1 MGSLLKLL
9 HSTHKKGNIM
19 EQSLLILLILAA
31 GVVTTLYKGINI
43 VPQGEEWIVERLGKF
58 SRTLNPGLNI
68 ILPYVEKVRE
78 RISTRDII
86 LDIPQQEVI
95 TKDNA
100 VILTNAIAFVRVT
113 KPQDAIYGIENFK
126 LAIQQLIMTT
136 LRSILGEM
144 KLDEALSNRDHIK
157 AKLKDQIIDDVA
169 DWGVTVK
176 SVEIQD
182 INPSQSMQASMERQA
197 AAERERRAIET
208 TAEGNKNAAI
218 LEADGKLAAAE
229 REAKAQIALAN
240 ASAEAIGKISASIQG
255 QELPAMFLLGDR
267 YINSLEKISQS
278 QNSKFVIYPADLQAA
293 IKGMLGNAFKQ

>member
-1 MGSLLKLL
+1 MEFL
-9 HSTHKKGNIM
+9 NIAVV
-19 EQSLLILLILAA
+19 LA
-31 GVVTTLYKGINI
+31 VLVIVTLYKGVNI

-58 SRTLNPGLNI
+58 SRTLTPGLNI
-68 ILPYVEKVRE
+68 IVPYIESIRQRV
-78 RISTRDII
+78 STRDII

-100 VILTNAIAFVRVT
+100 VIHTNAITFIRVT
-113 KPQDAIYGIENFK
+113 KPADAIYGVENFK
-126 LAIQQLIMTT
+126 LAIQNLVMTT

-144 KLDEALSNRDHIK
+144 SLDEALSNREHIK
-157 AKLKDQIIDDVA
+157 TKLKDSIIDDVA

-182 INPSQSMQASMERQA
+182 IAPSGSMQASMERQA
-197 AAERERRAIET
+197 AAERERRAIVT

-218 LEADGKLAAAE
+218 LEAEGKLEAAK
-229 REAKAQIALAN
+229 REAEAQITLAN
-240 ASAEAIGKISASIQG
+240 ASAEAIRMISENVKD

-278 QNSKFVIYPADLQAA
+278 SNSKFVIYPADLQGA
-293 IKGMLGNAFKQ
+293 IKGMLGSVFKK

>member
-1 MGSLLKLL
+1 MQ
-9 HSTHKKGNIM
+9 M

-31 GVVTTLYKGINI
+31 GIVITLYKGINI
-43 VPQGEEWIVERLGKF
+43 VPQGEEWVLERLGKF
-58 SRTLNPGLNI
+58 SRTLRPGLNI
-68 ILPYVEKVRE
+68 ILPYIEKVRT
-78 RISTRDII
+78 RITTRDII

-100 VILTNAIAFVRVT
+100 VILTNAVTFIRVT
-113 KPQDAIYGIENFK
+113 KPQDAIYGVEDFR
-126 LAIQQLIMTT
+126 LAIQQLVMTT

-144 KLDEALSNRDHIK
+144 KLDEALSNREQIK
-157 AKLKDQIIDDVA
+157 ARLKEQIIDDVA

-182 INPSQSMQASMERQA
+182 ISPSPSMQASMERQA

-218 LEADGKLAAAE
+218 LEAEGKLEAAR
-229 REAKAQIALAN
+229 REAEAQVALAN
-240 ASAEAIGKISASIQG
+240 ASAEAIGKISDSIQG

-278 QNSKFVIYPADLQAA
+278 QNSKFVIYPADIQGA
-293 IKGMLGNAFKQ
+293 IKGMLGSAFKK

>member
-1 MGSLLKLL
+1 
-9 HSTHKKGNIM
+9 M

-31 GVVTTLYKGINI
+31 GVVITLYKGINV
-43 VPQGEEWIVERLGKF
+43 VPQGEEWVVERLGKY
-58 SRTLNPGLNI
+58 SRTLKPGLNI
-68 ILPYVEKVRE
+68 ILPYIEQVRM
-78 RISTRDII
+78 RITTRDII

-100 VILTNAIAFVRVT
+100 VILTNAVAFIRVT
-113 KPQDAIYGIENFK
+113 KPQDAIYGVEDFR

-144 KLDEALSNRDHIK
+144 KLDEALSNRDMIK
-157 AKLKDQIIDDVA
+157 SRLKDQIIDDVA

-182 INPSQSMQASMERQA
+182 INPSSSMQASMERQA

-240 ASAEAIGKISASIQG
+240 ASAEAIGKISNSIQG

-278 QNSKFVIYPADLQAA
+278 NNSKFVIYPADLQSS
-293 IKGMLGNAFKQ
+293 IKGMLGNTFKK

>member
-1 MGSLLKLL
+1 
-9 HSTHKKGNIM
+9 M
-19 EQSLLILLILAA
+19 EGLNVVVILAIL
-31 GVVTTLYKGINI
+31 VVVTLYKGINI
-43 VPQGEEWIVERLGKF
+43 VPQGEEWLVERLGKF
-58 SRTLNPGLNI
+58 SRVLKPGLNI
-68 ILPYVEKVRE
+68 IVPYIEAVRQK
-78 RISTRDII
+78 ITTRDII

-100 VILTNAIAFVRVT
+100 VILTNAVAFIRVT
-113 KPQDAIYGIENFK
+113 KPENALYGVEDFR

-144 KLDEALSNRDHIK
+144 SLDEALSNREQIK
-157 AKLKDQIIDDVA
+157 NKLKDGIIDDVA

-182 INPSQSMQASMERQA
+182 INPSDSMQESMERQA

-229 REAKAQIALAN
+229 REAKAQITLAN
-240 ASAEAIGKISASIQG
+240 ASAEAIKMISENIQDK
-255 QELPAMFLLGDR
+255 ELPAMFLLGDR

-278 QNSKFVIYPADLQAA
+278 SNSKFVIYPADLQGA
-293 IKGMLGNAFKQ
+293 IKGMLGNVFKK

>member
-1 MGSLLKLL
+1 MEAL
-9 HSTHKKGNIM
+9 NI
-19 EQSLLILLILAA
+19 LIILAI
-31 GVVTTLYKGINI
+31 GVIVTLYKGINI
-43 VPQGEEWIVERLGKF
+43 VPQGEAWLVERLGKF
-58 SRTLNPGLNI
+58 SRTLRPGLNI
-68 ILPYVEKVRE
+68 IIPYIEAVRQK
-78 RISTRDII
+78 ITTRDII

-95 TKDNA
+95 TRDNA
-100 VILTNAIAFVRVT
+100 VILTNAVAFVRVT
-113 KPQDAIYGIENFK
+113 KPENALYGVEDFR

-144 KLDEALSNRDHIK
+144 TLDEALSNREQIK
-157 AKLKDQIIDDVA
+157 TRLKDQIVDDVA

-182 INPSQSMQASMERQA
+182 INPSPSMQASMERQA

-240 ASAEAIGKISASIQG
+240 ASAEAIRMISDNIQDK
-255 QELPAMFLLGDR
+255 ELPAMFLLGDR
-267 YINSLEKISQS
+267 YINSLEEISKS
-278 QNSKFVIYPADLQAA
+278 ANSKFVIYPADLQGA
-293 IKGMLGNAFKQ
+293 IKGMLGNVFKK